1 MHWLITSLLNG
12 LLLLAI
18 TIVSLPDSALA
29 LPPVQ
34 GEVVS
39 VTVGIPGTM
48 VIRDEKGQLHILNLT
63 QQTQLGGQFKVGD
76 KVLFLV
82 EAKQAG
88 IFEIRNVPA
97 EQLQGIVGVVC
108 PQMVYP
114 YLRAVVSDV
123 CTRAGFPPI
132 LLTEVNFQAMF
143 EAQAQQAAAAANG
156 NGGAAGSGGSRII
169 TGAN

>member
-1 MHWLITSLLNG
+1 MRKGNVAMHRFITSLLNG

-18 TIVSLPDSALA
+18 TIVSLPDSGLA

-76 KVLFLV
+76 KVLAF
-82 EAKQAG
+82 
-88 IFEIRNVPA
+88 FSPY
-97 EQLQGIVGVVC
+97 GVS
-108 PQMVYP
+108 
-114 YLRAVVSDV
+114 AVQSQ
-123 CTRAGFPPI
+123 T
-132 LLTEVNFQAMF
+132 
-143 EAQAQQAAAAANG
+143 
-156 NGGAAGSGGSRII
+156 GSR
-169 TGAN
+169 